1 MDALQ
6 FNCSWNGTCD
16 RSFLKPQQNLIT
28 SKQILINSSI
38 SNALYSNLGYK
49 SFYWSAISPNMPNCA
64 SIQLIG
70 HRSNNL
76 DHYCPENAKSAC
88 KNPMAI
94 PILSSSLLKTPR
106 QLTG

>member
-1 MDALQ
+1 
-6 FNCSWNGTCD
+6 
-16 RSFLKPQQNLIT
+16 
-28 SKQILINSSI
+28 
-38 SNALYSNLGYK
+38 
-49 SFYWSAISPNMPNCA
+49 MPNCA
-64 SIQLIG
+64 SIKLIG

-76 DHYCPENAKSAC
+76 DHYSPENAKSAC